1 MASLRMRASAA
12 WIATCRDLLRFS
24 PKNVHLPTDF
34 WKLPGSDTT
43 SSSSPRLHL
52 RALGFC
58 GIDDSI
64 NLEDLADISLD
75 YPFVEWGVLFRSD
88 KTGTPRYASNSML
101 ESIRKFQRPLRL
113 AGHLC
118 GDRVVQVL
126 NGDATF
132 ARHLYTCGFRRIQ
145 VNATSA
151 NGVDTSRLAEQVE
164 TLRKVIMET
173 SGIEWIIQK
182 NIETEPLWSGLSKV
196 NPPPNMS
203 VLNDASMGLGIAITK
218 FEPPP
223 SVHVAPKGC
232 GYAGGIG
239 PSNVTMILKAVSEA
253 ALERPVWI
261 DMESSL
267 RTKNKKEGDDDEESD
282 IFDLDKCKECAA
294 AAFLLMQGL

>member
-1 MASLRMRASAA
+1 MCVLFKVPPRILPRVCVVQQRYPGLVAM
-12 WIATCRDLLRFS
+12 LLFS
-24 PKNVHLPTDF
+24 FFSVSPL
-34 WKLPGSDTT
+34 L

-64 NLEDLADISLD
+64 NLEDLADISRD

-173 SGIEWIIQK
+173 SGI
-182 NIETEPLWSGLSKV
+182 S
-196 NPPPNMS
+196 
-203 VLNDASMGLGIAITK
+203 
-218 FEPPP
+218 
-223 SVHVAPKGC
+223 
-232 GYAGGIG
+232 
-239 PSNVTMILKAVSEA
+239 
-253 ALERPVWI
+253 
-261 DMESSL
+261 
-267 RTKNKKEGDDDEESD
+267 
-282 IFDLDKCKECAA
+282 
-294 AAFLLMQGL
+294 FL